1 MEKIVV
7 VTNKTGNDKA
17 LIELLNALF
26 PECEIYT
33 FSGYRDGLET
43 QSNDSSQ
50 GNPRRMQ
57 KEIVMASILIVDDQ
71 ASL

>member
-26 PECEIYT
+26 LECEICT
-33 FSGYRDGLET
+33 VSGYRDGLET
-43 QSNDSSQ
+43 QSNDSSS
-50 GNPRRMQ
+50 GKSKTDAKGDSHGKHFNRR
-57 KEIVMASILIVDDQ
+57 
-71 ASL
+71 